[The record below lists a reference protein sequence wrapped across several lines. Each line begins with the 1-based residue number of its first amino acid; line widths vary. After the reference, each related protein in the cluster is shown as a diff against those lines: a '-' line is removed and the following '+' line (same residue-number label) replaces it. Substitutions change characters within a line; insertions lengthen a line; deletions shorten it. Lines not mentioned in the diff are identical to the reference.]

1 MFNEQQLSM
10 SMTQEKAKQYIKEI
24 NNWLNEM
31 GTLETTTS
39 SFDLTYNS
47 DKLLTKSFSL
57 LSLDEAY
64 NAYANAISTCV
75 DDEEALQAAANEI
88 LLNSNSLNE
97 QDYNL
102 TVKKENLINS
112 IQYLN
117 TQLITLRD
125 MFEKRQDQLRN
136 SRFLNKFKPIQ
147 RVEQVSKQFC
157 SLSDDEETQEEVLS
171 EESSIKE
178 ETLFSD
184 LNLNDIQKNDNKNSI
199 IKRDSMNKVFRKL
212 ILNKNYC
219 FCL

>member
-147 RVEQVSKQFC
+147 H
-157 SLSDDEETQEEVLS
+157 T
-171 EESSIKE
+171 
-178 ETLFSD
+178 
-184 LNLNDIQKNDNKNSI
+184 
-199 IKRDSMNKVFRKL
+199 
-212 ILNKNYC
+212 
-219 FCL
+219 